1 MSLEQFGY
9 QDQLDRALTLSDLIV
24 YGMIFMVPI
33 APFSVFGFVWHD
45 ARGMVALA
53 YLIGL
58 AGMLFTALSY
68 ASMSQAFPLAGSV
81 YAYVQRGL
89 HEFAGFL
96 AGWLILLDY
105 ILVPALLYLFSAVAL
120 QPILPAVPAWAW
132 LVAFV
137 SFNAAANLLGIRF
150 TARLYKI
157 LLALELLTLA
167 LFVAFGSM
175 ALHAGAGAGRLT
187 LAPLYDPHSF
197 SLSTVAG
204 ATSIAVLS
212 FLGFD
217 GISTLS
223 EESAGARNAIARA
236 TLLSLVL
243 IGGLFVLQT
252 WIAADLAQGMR
263 FSSAATAFYEI
274 AARAGGP
281 ALSLTAILAVV
292 ISFGIANAMAAQAA
306 VARVLFA
313 MARDRK
319 LPAVLA
325 AVHPRF
331 KTPYV
336 STLLVAGVS
345 LLVGLL
351 FTNRIDDLTRVVNF
365 GALTSFAL
373 LHLAVA
379 WHHVVRQRSGAWM
392 RHLVFPLTGFA
403 VITYVLYGMDRN
415 AKVLGGCW
423 IAAGI
428 VYYLVIA
435 ARRGGPTQAVEP
447 RPAGRGAP
455 FPE

>member
-1 MSLEQFGY
+1 MSLEPFGY
-9 QDQLDRALTLSDLIV
+9 EDQLDRVLTPGDLVV

-33 APFSVFGFVWHD
+33 APFAVFGFVSEG

-53 YLIGL
+53 YLIGMI
-58 AGMLFTALSY
+58 GMLFTALSY
-68 ASMSQAFPLAGSV
+68 GAMSQAFPLAGSV

-89 HEFAGFL
+89 HESAGFL

-120 QPILPAVPAWAW
+120 QPLLPEVPEWAW
-132 LVAFV
+132 LVGFI
-137 SFNAAANLLGIRF
+137 SFNAAANLIGVRF

-167 LFVAFGSM
+167 AFVICGAI
-175 ALHAGAGAGRLT
+175 ALYRGAGAGRLT
-187 LAPLYDPHSF
+187 LAPLYDPRSF

-217 GISTLS
+217 GISTLA
-223 EESAGARNAIARA
+223 EENAGARNAVARA

-243 IGGLFVLQT
+243 IGALFMLQT
-252 WIAADLAQGMR
+252 WIAADLARGMR
-263 FSSAATAFYEI
+263 FASADTAFYEI
-274 AARAGGP
+274 AARAGGA
-281 ALSLTAILAVV
+281 ALRLTAILAIV

-306 VARVLFA
+306 VSRVLFA

-331 KTPYV
+331 KTPYI
-336 STLLVAGVS
+336 STLLVAAVS
-345 LLVGLL
+345 LLVGLF
-351 FTNRIDDLTRVVNF
+351 FTHRIDDLTRVVNF
-365 GALTSFAL
+365 GALSSFAL

-379 WHHVVRQRSGAWM
+379 YHHILRQRTRAWL
-392 RHLVFPLTGFA
+392 RHLIFPLTGFA
-403 VITYVLYGMDRN
+403 VILYVLYGMDRT
-415 AKVLGGCW
+415 AKILGGCW
-423 IAAGI
+423 IAVGI
-428 VYYLVIA
+428 LYYLVIPRTAGA
-435 ARRGGPTQAVEP
+435 AFSRPEP
-447 RPAGRGAP
+447 
-455 FPE
+455 